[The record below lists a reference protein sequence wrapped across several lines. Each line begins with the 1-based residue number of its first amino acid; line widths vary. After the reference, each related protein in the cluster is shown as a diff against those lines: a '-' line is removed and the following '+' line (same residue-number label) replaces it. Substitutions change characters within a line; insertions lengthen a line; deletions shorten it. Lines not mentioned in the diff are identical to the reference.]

1 MDEALF
7 IAKLGKLDVCTIW
20 GYFGCDCNGISG
32 PLSLLLL
39 GNPQG
44 CANIDLGVKERIDR
58 LWKGLLA

>member
-1 MDEALF
+1 MHHMGLLWMRLQWH
-7 IAKLGKLDVCTIW
+7 IHLDVAILHV
-20 GYFGCDCNGISG
+20 SE